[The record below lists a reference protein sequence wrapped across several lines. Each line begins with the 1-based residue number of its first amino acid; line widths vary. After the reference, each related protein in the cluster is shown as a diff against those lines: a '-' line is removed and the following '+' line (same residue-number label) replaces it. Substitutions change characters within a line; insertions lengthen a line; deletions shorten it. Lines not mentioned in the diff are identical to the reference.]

1 MNQEYLKGI
10 HSEMCGKDA
19 IIFRAT
25 ENNIISFLKNS
36 LSAERSEIRTLD
48 GKRFLT
54 TIKGKWIDICPDRM
68 YLEEKL
74 KPLLLAVKEGKKN
87 LIPLKQIG
95 AEQLEGY
102 CPPMPDWNYF
112 FWSGYSDEDY
122 DNFRKQEEPKRVF
135 YEAFGEKFPIQLIVK
150 GYSYTGNLEIE
161 MVNWKYRYP
170 SPWATLTV
178 DLHEVCEKDCT
189 YVDTNH
195 HGRKILSWISESGL
209 GEVTGEISRN
219 GYCTYEKVR
228 FYPERLKYYDLEGYR
243 RYEAKYEEIHKTS
256 LKRNN

>member
-19 IIFRAT
+19 IIFQAT

-112 FWSGYSDEDY
+112 SGQVIVMKIMTTSENRKNPKRFSMKLLEK
-122 DNFRKQEEPKRVF
+122 NFR
-135 YEAFGEKFPIQLIVK
+135 
-150 GYSYTGNLEIE
+150 YS
-161 MVNWKYRYP
+161 
-170 SPWATLTV
+170 
-178 DLHEVCEKDCT
+178 
-189 YVDTNH
+189 
-195 HGRKILSWISESGL
+195 
-209 GEVTGEISRN
+209 
-219 GYCTYEKVR
+219 
-228 FYPERLKYYDLEGYR
+228 
-243 RYEAKYEEIHKTS
+243 
-256 LKRNN
+256 

>member
-74 KPLLLAVKEGKKN
+74 KPLLLAVKEGKK
-87 LIPLKQIG
+87 K
-95 AEQLEGY
+95 
-102 CPPMPDWNYF
+102 
-112 FWSGYSDEDY
+112 SDTIKT
-122 DNFRKQEEPKRVF
+122 NRCR
-135 YEAFGEKFPIQLIVK
+135 
-150 GYSYTGNLEIE
+150 
-161 MVNWKYRYP
+161 
-170 SPWATLTV
+170 TV
-178 DLHEVCEKDCT
+178 
-189 YVDTNH
+189 
-195 HGRKILSWISESGL
+195 RRILSANARLEL
-209 GEVTGEISRN
+209 FFL
-219 GYCTYEKVR
+219 VR
-228 FYPERLKYYDLEGYR
+228 L
-243 RYEAKYEEIHKTS
+243 
-256 LKRNN
+256 

>member
-95 AEQLEGY
+95 A
-102 CPPMPDWNYF
+102 
-112 FWSGYSDEDY
+112 
-122 DNFRKQEEPKRVF
+122 
-135 YEAFGEKFPIQLIVK
+135 
-150 GYSYTGNLEIE
+150 
-161 MVNWKYRYP
+161 
-170 SPWATLTV
+170 
-178 DLHEVCEKDCT
+178 
-189 YVDTNH
+189 
-195 HGRKILSWISESGL
+195 
-209 GEVTGEISRN
+209 
-219 GYCTYEKVR
+219 
-228 FYPERLKYYDLEGYR
+228 
-243 RYEAKYEEIHKTS
+243 
-256 LKRNN
+256 